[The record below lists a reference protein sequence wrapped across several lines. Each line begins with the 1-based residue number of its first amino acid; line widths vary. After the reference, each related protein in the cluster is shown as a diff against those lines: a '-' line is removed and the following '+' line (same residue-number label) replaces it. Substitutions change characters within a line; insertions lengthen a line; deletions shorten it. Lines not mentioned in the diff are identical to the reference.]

1 MTTAK
6 TRLCCLIGDPIEH
19 SLSPI
24 MFTAAFSELKEDAV
38 YLAFKVKKED
48 LKNAIDGLRAIGF
61 LGCNVTM
68 PHKIEVTK
76 YLDKLE
82 DTAKFVG
89 SVNTIAERGGK
100 LIGYNTDGKGV
111 IASFENE
118 GIEIH
123 DKKVLIVGYGG
134 AARSIA
140 FEIVEKKPSE
150 VIIAGRDASKA
161 KMLVDLIKGR
171 VNAYEILM
179 GDLKKIG
186 ADIIINATPLG
197 MRQRIEEI
205 PIPEELLKKD
215 VVVLDL
221 VYDPIETKL
230 LQLAKE
236 KGCKIIDG
244 LEPLVHQGA
253 IAFKIWIGKDAPI
266 NIMRKAIREAIL

>member
-1 MTTAK
+1 
-6 TRLCCLIGDPIEH
+6 
-19 SLSPI
+19 LSPI